1 MIQILGLI
9 ALISLVFGALLSA
22 GGGIFQALPLEFLLI
37 GGSSL
42 GILIISNAPKVA
54 VESLTGF
61 GKVVRG
67 PKWKQADYTRV
78 LTLLYDLLQRAQRS
92 GMVAIES
99 DIEHPEG
106 AASFRK
112 APKVLG
118 DTGARDLICDT
129 LRHMSL
135 DLSDMTRA
143 TSAAERSIIRH
154 TDARMRAANA
164 LFGVA
169 DALPALGIVA
179 AVIGIIRTMG
189 AIDQSTTIIGQMMA
203 VALLGTFLGVF
214 LAYGI
219 VGPVA
224 ARLAQI
230 IEEEEQFLQ
239 VIHTV
244 LSAYAAGLAP
254 LSAVE
259 LGRAEIPGDIRLTS
273 EELNRAL
280 QTARFQARRS
290 QVA

>member
-22 GGGIFQALPLEFLLI
+22 GGGISQALPFEFLLI
-37 GGSSL
+37 GGSAL

-54 VESLTGF
+54 VESLAGF

-67 PKWKQADYTRV
+67 PKWKQADYSDV
-78 LTLLYDLLQRAQRS
+78 LSLLYTLLQRAQRA
-92 GMVAIES
+92 GMVGIED
-99 DIEHPEG
+99 DIENPER
-106 AASFRK
+106 AASFK
-112 APKVLG
+112 QAPKVLS
-118 DTGARDLICDT
+118 DIGARNLICDT

-143 TSAAERSIIRH
+143 TVSAERSITRH
-154 TDARMRAANA
+154 TDARLRAANA
-164 LFGVA
+164 LFSVA

-224 ARLAQI
+224 ARLTQI

-254 LSAVE
+254 LGAIE
-259 LGRAEIPGDIRLTS
+259 LGRAEIPSDIRLTS

-280 QTARFQARRS
+280 QAARFQVRRS
-290 QVA
+290 QAA